1 MPPRFLCNFDS
12 RTNLIAAVTRGLNM
26 TIAEGLVAEGEQFA
40 RMVATNDIHEG
51 LSAWAERRV
60 PVYSGT

>member
-1 MPPRFLCNFDS
+1 
-12 RTNLIAAVTRGLNM
+12 M